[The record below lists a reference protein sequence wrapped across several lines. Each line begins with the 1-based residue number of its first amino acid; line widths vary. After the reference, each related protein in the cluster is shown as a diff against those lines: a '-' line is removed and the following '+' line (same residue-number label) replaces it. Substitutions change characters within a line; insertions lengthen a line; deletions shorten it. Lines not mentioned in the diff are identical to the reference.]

1 MVLRSGRYFGMEGEG
16 LATMCGADEL
26 RNVGSQVVGDIDSV
40 ETYGSTCLVRAAR
53 SDELLTLGGGEEA
66 DRTVD
71 SNGGFVVHVRDDGHG
86 EICQREHCATHDGA
100 VGVEVV
106 FGDGHFADGMIRC
119 GFDDAALC
127 LSCEFILSEVC
138 ADLF

>member
-16 LATMCGADEL
+16 LATMRGADEL

-40 ETYGSTCLVRAAR
+40 ETYGSTCLVCAAR

-86 EICQREHCATHDGA
+86 EICQREHRATHDGA